1 MTTKISPVQ
10 FSMTVQIKTFVLDH
24 LKRHF
29 EFLLYNIFLAC
40 RPVSTSAVVVDQ
52 NLQLHLIILTVRTKA
67 TELIV
72 LFSLRRRRRSR
83 MMTNHTL
90 SSIPNSFLSSLNKSF
105 FARSAKNAE
114 RAALKV
120 AFTFVAFLQC
130 FELLMVRYVFL
141 PLLSGFPSGPRS
153 ASAPAGRGTIL

>member
-29 EFLLYNIFLAC
+29 EFLLHNIFLAC
-40 RPVSTSAVVVDQ
+40 RPISTSAVVVDQ
-52 NLQLHLIILTVRTKA
+52 NLQLHLIILTMRTKA

-72 LFSLRRRRRSR
+72 LFSLRRRRSR
-83 MMTNHTL
+83 MMTKRTL

-120 AFTFVAFLQC
+120 AFRFVAMF
-130 FELLMVRYVFL
+130 
-141 PLLSGFPSGPRS
+141 
-153 ASAPAGRGTIL
+153 